1 MNTKTDR
8 EIIQVGDLKF
18 IKYIEAT
25 VLEDKV
31 QEIADTIR
39 EDYHE
44 KYPMFLV
51 VMNGAFI
58 YAADLIR
65 KLDFPCELNFVRI
78 KSYHGIES
86 TGKIDI
92 YMPPNIELKDR
103 HIILV
108 EDIIDTGNTMAAFL
122 PELQKHNPASVR
134 LSSILVKPDAH
145 KHNIITHYPG
155 FIIPNKFVVGYGLDY
170 NGMGRNLKDLYQ
182 LYDSK
187 NGDRH

>member
-1 MNTKTDR
+1 MSANTDLD
-8 EIIQVGDLKF
+8 IIEVGNLKF
-18 IKYIEAT
+18 VKYIDANTIET
-25 VLEDKV
+25 KV
-31 QEIADTIR
+31 QEIADSIR

-92 YMPPNIELKDR
+92 YMPPNIDLKDR
-103 HIILV
+103 HLIIV
-108 EDIIDTGNTMAAFL
+108 EDIIDTGNTMAAFI
-122 PELQKHNPASVR
+122 PELERYNPKSIKLTSV
-134 LSSILVKPDAH
+134 LIKPEAH
-145 KHNIITHYPG
+145 KHDIVTDYPG
-155 FIIPNKFVVGYGLDY
+155 FVIPNKFVVGYGLDY
-170 NGMGRNLKDLYQ
+170 DGMGRNLKDLYQ
-182 LYDSK
+182 L
-187 NGDRH
+187 HQ

>member
-1 MNTKTDR
+1 MSANTDLD
-8 EIIQVGDLKF
+8 IIEVGNLKF
-18 IKYIEAT
+18 AKYIDANTIET
-25 VLEDKV
+25 KV
-31 QEIADTIR
+31 QEIADSIR

-92 YMPPNIELKDR
+92 YMPPNIDLKDR
-103 HIILV
+103 HLIIV
-108 EDIIDTGNTMAAFL
+108 EDIIDTGNTMAAFI
-122 PELQKHNPASVR
+122 PELERYNPKSIKLTSV
-134 LSSILVKPDAH
+134 LIKPEAH
-145 KHNIITHYPG
+145 KHDIVTDYPG
-155 FIIPNKFVVGYGLDY
+155 FVIPNKFVVGYGLDY
-170 NGMGRNLKDLYQ
+170 DGMGRNLKDLYQ
-182 LYDSK
+182 L
-187 NGDRH
+187 HQ

>member
-1 MNTKTDR
+1 MNTVSTPN
-8 EIIQVGDLKF
+8 IIEVGDLTF
-18 IKYIEAT
+18 VKYIDAIDIE
-25 VLEDKV
+25 EKV
-31 QEIADTIR
+31 QEIADSIR
-39 EDYHE
+39 EDFHE
-44 KYPMFLV
+44 KYPMFLI

-78 KSYHGIES
+78 KSYQGTQS
-86 TGKIDI
+86 TGNIEI
-92 YMPPNIELKDR
+92 YMPPNIELQNR
-103 HIILV
+103 HLILV

-122 PELQKHNPASVR
+122 PELAKFNPASIS

-145 KHNIITHYPG
+145 KHPIITHYPG

-182 LYDSK
+182 LK
-187 NGDRH
+187 EW

>member
-1 MNTKTDR
+1 VSLNQVN
-8 EIIQVGDLKF
+8 EIIEVGDLQF
-18 IKYIEAT
+18 IKYIDAATIEA
-25 VLEDKV
+25 KV
-31 QEIADTIR
+31 QEIADGIR
-39 EDYHE
+39 EDFHE

-78 KSYHGIES
+78 KSYHGTES

-92 YMPPNIELKDR
+92 YMPPNIDLKDR
-103 HIILV
+103 HLIIV
-108 EDIIDTGNTMAAFL
+108 EDIIDTGNTMAAFI
-122 PELQKHNPASVR
+122 PELEKYSPLSIR
-134 LSSILVKPDAH
+134 LTSILVKPEAH
-145 KHNIITHYPG
+145 KHDIVTEYPG

-182 LYDSK
+182 LYQ
-187 NGDRH
+187 

>member
-1 MNTKTDR
+1 VSVKKQRD
-8 EIIQVGDLKF
+8 IIEVGDLSF
-18 IKYIEAT
+18 IKYIDAQEI
-25 VLEDKV
+25 EKKV
-31 QEIADTIR
+31 QEIADSIR

-78 KSYHGIES
+78 KSYQGTES

-92 YMPPNIELKDR
+92 YMPPNIDIKNR
-103 HIILV
+103 HIIII
-108 EDIIDTGNTMAAFL
+108 EDIIDTGNTMSAFL
-122 PELQKHNPASVR
+122 PELEKNQPASIC
-134 LSSILVKPDAH
+134 LSSILVKPEAH
-145 KHNIITHYPG
+145 QHPIVTHYPG

-170 NGMGRNLKDLYQ
+170 DGMGRNLKDLYQ
-182 LYDSK
+182 LYD
-187 NGDRH
+187 NT

>member
-1 MNTKTDR
+1 MSINTEN
-8 EIIQVGDLKF
+8 EIIEVGDLTF
-18 IKYIEAT
+18 IKYIDAISIE
-25 VLEDKV
+25 EKV
-31 QEIADTIR
+31 QEIADSIR
-39 EDYHE
+39 EDFHE

-78 KSYHGIES
+78 KSYHGTES

-92 YMPPNIELKDR
+92 YMPPGLELNDR
-103 HIILV
+103 HLIIV
-108 EDIIDTGNTMAAFL
+108 EDIIDTGNTMAAFI
-122 PELQKHNPASVR
+122 PELESLNPASVS
-134 LSSILVKPDAH
+134 LTSILIKPDAH
-145 KHNIITHYPG
+145 KHPIITQYPG

-182 LYDSK
+182 LYK
-187 NGDRH
+187 N